1 MQRQLIRLARVLP
14 SAVMDVLMAPVIP
27 FYVLFDGKGRRASYR
42 FFRQRLGMGRWKSC
56 VHVFKN
62 MFGMG
67 RVVLDRFAAYGG
79 KSFRMVFEGEL
90 HYQRLIGREGGFVL
104 LGSHVGN
111 FELVGYTF
119 PAGKPMKVLVY
130 EGETDTVMENRKRL
144 FSRGDIEMVPVRKD
158 LSHLFALN
166 AALAAGE
173 LVAVSGDRSFGS
185 GRTCRCPFLG
195 ADAAF
200 PTGPFQLAVSREVP
214 ALAAFVMR
222 EGRDSYRV
230 IQELLPAAGTPQEL
244 AAAYAAALEK
254 VVRRYPDQ
262 WYNFY
267 DFWA

>member
-14 SAVMDVLMAPVIP
+14 SAVMDVLMAPVIS

-42 FFRQRLGMGRWKSC
+42 FFRQRLGMGRWKAC
-56 VHVFKN
+56 IHVFKN

-222 EGRDSYRV
+222 DGRDSYRV

-244 AAAYAAALEK
+244 AASYAAALEK